1 MTPKPYS
8 EASERN
14 KEPILAV
21 LRDYFTGA
29 SFPERGTILEIG
41 SGTGQ
46 HAVYFARQLPHL
58 RWQPSDIRAHLDG
71 IRQWLDDANLPNL
84 NPVLELDVTRRP
96 WPITQTDGVF
106 SANTAHI
113 MSWATVQDFIA
124 GVGEAVN
131 PGAYFCLYGPF
142 TYKGQYTS
150 ASNAQFDASLR
161 ARDPAMGIRDFE
173 AINEQAVQAGLEFI
187 ADHAM
192 PANNRVLV
200 WQRASGF

>member
-1 MTPKPYS
+1 MSYKPYS

-21 LRDYFTGA
+21 LREYFTEA
-29 SFPERGTILEIG
+29 GTILEIG

-58 RWQPSDIRAHLDG
+58 HWQPSDVRANLAG
-71 IRQWLDDANLPNL
+71 IQQWLDSENLPNL
-84 NPVLELDVTRRP
+84 YPVIELDVTCKP
-96 WPITQTDGVF
+96 WTLSRADGVF

-113 MSWATVQDFIA
+113 MSWAMVEDFIA
-124 GVGEAVN
+124 GVGGILS
-131 PGAYFCLYGPF
+131 PGSYFCLYGPF
-142 TYKGQYTS
+142 NYKGQYTS
-150 ASNAQFDASLR
+150 SSNARFDASLR
-161 ARDPAMGIRDFE
+161 AHDPSMGIRDFE
-173 AINEQAVQAGLEFI
+173 AINEQAAQAGLGFV

-200 WQRASGF
+200 WRRAATN